1 MGKRKTI
8 AVCVTGYDEQNEI
21 MIIHGAREKCREL
34 GFNLITFFNSMRKPE
49 LNLDLVIPED
59 IVNGEMQVI
68 KLINFDMID
77 GILVFG
83 DSMLSSSMLFNIAN
97 EAKKRG
103 VPMVDIDDPSYD
115 VCEKITLSNENAMED
130 VIRHLVEDHGFTEID
145 FINGFKNNPQS
156 DQRLAAYKK
165 VLTEN
170 GIPIDESRIHYGE
183 FWRKSIECTE
193 NIIKRGK
200 LPQAIACANDTM
212 AIFCMDTLKEHGF
225 RIPEDVVVTGFDATI
240 DSTLCTPTLTT
251 ARRAIYEAG
260 LAAVEKLARMMKGED
275 TEYETF
281 VESVLV
287 RRESCGCVPVTP
299 RKDETYEERYAKLNR
314 FKQFNRYIL
323 YMNSEFANI
332 TSSEDLYE
340 PLREGADIFGFEKM
354 FVCINFDIEH
364 KQDLIDID
372 KDDSNP
378 WTVPEKMVSMLSK
391 GHDVPVGTEFYTSE
405 LIPGGL
411 DDEDGPVHYV
421 IAPIYFKRNFLGYLA
436 IVPPDNYIEG
446 DMFSAWLV
454 AIQNNAGS
462 FYMNNELT
470 EAIGELQKLY
480 LRDPLTGLFNRRGL
494 NKYEVPYIEDA
505 LKKGRLAAIICA
517 DVDGLKK
524 INDIYGHEE
533 GDNAIVRSS
542 SAIIRCFPVGS
553 ICVRTG
559 GDEFLIASSF
569 KDERELKATI
579 KDVYR
584 NLTEYNAISNKPY
597 KVGCSCGYAL
607 IPQEG
612 YDIDEITKLAD
623 KNMYDEKLKRKTV
636 RKD

>member
-1 MGKRKTI
+1 MKRKTI

-21 MIIHGAREKCREL
+21 RMIHGALSKCKEL
-34 GFNLITFFNSMRKPE
+34 GFNLLTFFNSMRKPE
-49 LNLDLVIPED
+49 LNLDFVIPED

-68 KLINFDMID
+68 RLINYDMID

-83 DSMLSSSMLFNIAN
+83 DSMLSSSMLFNVAA

-103 VPMVDIDDPSYD
+103 IPMVDIDDPSYN
-115 VCEKITLSNENAMED
+115 VCEKITLSNEHAMEA

-156 DQRLAAYKK
+156 DERLAAYKK
-165 VLTEN
+165 VLTEH

-183 FWRKSIECTE
+183 FWRRSIECTKD
-193 NIIKRGK
+193 IIKRGK

-212 AIFCMDTLKEHGF
+212 AIFCMDTLKEHGYKL
-225 RIPEDVVVTGFDATI
+225 PEDIVVTGFDATF
-240 DSTLCTPTLTT
+240 DSELCTPTLTT

-260 LAAVEKLARMMKGED
+260 VAAVEKLARMMDGQNE
-275 TEYETF
+275 EYETF

-287 RRESCGCVPVTP
+287 KGESCRCVPMTA

-332 TSSEDLYE
+332 TSSEELYE
-340 PLREGADIFGFEKM
+340 PLREGAEIFGFEKM
-354 FVCINFDIEH
+354 FVCINIDIEH
-364 KQDLIDID
+364 KQDAIDISRD
-372 KDDSNP
+372 EANP
-378 WTVPEKMVSMLSK
+378 WEIPDKMVSMLK
-391 GHDVPVGTEFYTSE
+391 IGHDVPIGTEFDTSE

-411 DDEDGPVHYV
+411 DDEEGPVHYV
-421 IAPIYFKRNFLGYLA
+421 FAPIYFKRNFLGYLA
-436 IVPPDNYIEG
+436 IVPPENYIEG

-462 FYMNNELT
+462 FYMNNELS

-494 NKYEVPYIEDA
+494 NKYEAPFVENA
-505 LKKGRLAAIICA
+505 VKGGMLAAIICA
-517 DVDGLKK
+517 DVDRLKK
-524 INDIYGHEE
+524 INDAYGHEE

-542 SAIIRCFPVGS
+542 SALIRCFPVGS

-559 GDEFLIASSF
+559 GDEFLIAAAF
-569 KDERELKATI
+569 KNERELKAAI

-584 NLTEYNAISNKPY
+584 NLDEYNAVSEKPY

-607 IPQEG
+607 IPAKGG
-612 YDIDEITKLAD
+612 YDLDEITKIAD
-623 KNMYDEKLKRKTV
+623 KNMYDEKLRRKAV
-636 RKD
+636 RKE